1 MLNMYNSTGTK
12 KKKTG
17 SYLWEYQSFKCMFVF
32 SKLML
37 VNNSNVKIMR

>member
-1 MLNMYNSTGTK
+1 MLNLYNSTGT

-32 SKLML
+32 LRLML